1 MKNYHLKKN
10 TNLIMPGKPIH
21 QLRILVKL
29 PLLCCLDG
37 IGIDTVG
44 IDTVGIDTVGIDT
57 VGKNITKYG

>member
-1 MKNYHLKKN
+1 
-10 TNLIMPGKPIH
+10 MPGKPIH

-57 VGKNITKYG
+57 VGIDTVGIDTVGKNITKYG